1 MNVHPAKWLAALGL
15 LAVTACSK
23 PPNAEIVARF
33 PIDDWEGL
41 LARSGLHLD
50 ETVTADGKGA
60 LKITTDEAMVIP
72 LYDTGD
78 LDVENGFLLCDAQV
92 RLDDCEGIVYLE
104 LLCNFP
110 GRGEYYSRGFD
121 HAASGTSGGWLP
133 SRARFFLREGEN
145 PDNVR
150 VNLVMTGPG
159 TAWIDD
165 IRFIATAEG

>member
-1 MNVHPAKWLAALGL
+1 MNVQPAKWSGLLGL
-15 LAVTACSK
+15 LFIIACSK
-23 PPNAEIVARF
+23 APTIEVIARF
-33 PIDDWEGL
+33 PVDDWEGL

-50 ETVTADGKGA
+50 ERVTADGKGA
-60 LKITTDEAMVIP
+60 LKISVDEAMVIP
-72 LYDTGD
+72 LYDTGN
-78 LDVENGFLLCDAQV
+78 LDVENGFLVCDAQL
-92 RLDDCEGIVYLE
+92 RLDNCEGIVYLE

-121 HAASGTSGGWLP
+121 HAASGTSGGWIK